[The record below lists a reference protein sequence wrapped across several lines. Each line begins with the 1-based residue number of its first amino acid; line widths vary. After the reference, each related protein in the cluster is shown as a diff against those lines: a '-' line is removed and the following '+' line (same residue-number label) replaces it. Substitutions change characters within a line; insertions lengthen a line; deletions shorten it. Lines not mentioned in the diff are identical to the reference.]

1 MKFFKKLGEGAK
13 RLGRKLEKGFN
24 TVKSFG
30 RKVMKGADELGVGDV
45 LRDVGR
51 EAGRIGQQE
60 IQRATGVDVGNVVR
74 QGQRAVDMARRAGN
88 VNLEQLGRQVG
99 TQLARQGGQRLADRL
114 RRM

>member
-51 EAGRIGQQE
+51 EAGRIGQ
-60 IQRATGVDVGNVVR
+60 
-74 QGQRAVDMARRAGN
+74 
-88 VNLEQLGRQVG
+88 
-99 TQLARQGGQRLADRL
+99 
-114 RRM
+114 